1 MQGDPVGV
9 KGFLNGPVV
18 DVHGPVRH
26 DKGLV
31 SQVLICELA
40 PACKGVVPAD
50 HDLIGLPEA
59 GMGAVFWILR
69 EIGPLSS
76 FRVHAGD
83 KDHIQLP
90 FMEILKERRGG
101 GFPDLDLH
109 AGVELGKIGHQR
121 GQAVVQAEIDA
132 AHPEGALAVAAVLF
146 HGVEHP
152 FITDHHLFGVSD
164 EVTACRGQLHA
175 AGGALKDGDPQLLLQ
190 PADAFG
196 QGGLRA
202 VELKGCLQKCAVFYH
217 RQHVADLVQ
226 LQQSTPSQ
234 NDPFHY
240 SMTPAP
246 LQ

>member
-1 MQGDPVGV
+1 M
-9 KGFLNGPVV
+9 V
-18 DVHGPVRH
+18 DSRISISMLGWSLE
-26 DKGLV
+26 K
-31 SQVLICELA
+31 LA
-40 PACKGVVPAD
+40 N
-50 HDLIGLPEA
+50 
-59 GMGAVFWILR
+59 
-69 EIGPLSS
+69 
-76 FRVHAGD
+76 
-83 KDHIQLP
+83 
-90 FMEILKERRGG
+90 
-101 GFPDLDLH
+101 
-109 AGVELGKIGHQR
+109 QR

-175 AGGALKDGDPQLLLQ
+175 AVVRSKMEIPSVLLQ

-234 NDPFHY
+234 NDPFHLLAL
-240 SMTPAP
+240 TPARYNENGP
-246 LQ
+246 NVLGAEWKIPGEREGKMHKKGIKDSIYSQEE

>member
-1 MQGDPVGV
+1 M
-9 KGFLNGPVV
+9 
-18 DVHGPVRH
+18 
-26 DKGLV
+26 
-31 SQVLICELA
+31 
-40 PACKGVVPAD
+40 
-50 HDLIGLPEA
+50 
-59 GMGAVFWILR
+59 
-69 EIGPLSS
+69 
-76 FRVHAGD
+76 
-83 KDHIQLP
+83 
-90 FMEILKERRGG
+90 
-101 GFPDLDLH
+101 
-109 AGVELGKIGHQR
+109 
-121 GQAVVQAEIDA
+121 
-132 AHPEGALAVAAVLF
+132 LF

>member
-1 MQGDPVGV
+1 MHRSSDSSMTRGESMAIPMSGETICRTERTVVQYMAICRGDLWAS

-109 AGVELGKIGHQR
+109 AGVELGKLATR
-121 GQAVVQAEIDA
+121 GARR
-132 AHPEGALAVAAVLF
+132 L
-146 HGVEHP
+146 
-152 FITDHHLFGVSD
+152 
-164 EVTACRGQLHA
+164 CRP
-175 AGGALKDGDPQLLLQ
+175 K
-190 PADAFG
+190 
-196 QGGLRA
+196 
-202 VELKGCLQKCAVFYH
+202 
-217 RQHVADLVQ
+217 
-226 LQQSTPSQ
+226 
-234 NDPFHY
+234 
-240 SMTPAP
+240 
-246 LQ
+246 

>member
-1 MQGDPVGV
+1 
-9 KGFLNGPVV
+9 
-18 DVHGPVRH
+18 
-26 DKGLV
+26 
-31 SQVLICELA
+31 
-40 PACKGVVPAD
+40 
-50 HDLIGLPEA
+50 
-59 GMGAVFWILR
+59 MGAVFWILR

-132 AHPEGALAVAAVLF
+132 AHPEGALA
-146 HGVEHP
+146 
-152 FITDHHLFGVSD
+152 VSD